1 MADRDSALRGLAEI
15 SEYMKARADVAG
27 VGQVKDI
34 FNGWYRAA
42 EDAREL
48 LREQEPLAP
57 EEMDVTPVS
66 MKYYC
71 GNCRCLVGFE
81 SAIHGAEKY
90 RHVYCP
96 KCGKKVEWDA

>member
-42 EDAREL
+42 EDAIDL
-48 LREQEPLAP
+48 LREQEEEQKRLVNWLGKFCSHVDQHFQPLP
-57 EEMDVTPVS
+57 DGQNIEFFRQKMKQQFGWEVS
-66 MKYYC
+66 
-71 GNCRCLVGFE
+71 G
-81 SAIHGAEKY
+81 
-90 RHVYCP
+90 
-96 KCGKKVEWDA
+96 DAV